1 MSVSEQSLWDTI
13 DSIREREPRHPREAY
28 LFVVASLGYAVQALP
43 AERRNDPVRR
53 HLSGSELLHAV
64 VSLARREFGSLAPV
78 VFREWGVRRNEDVG
92 EIVFQ
97 LVRAG
102 QLSARP
108 EDTIDDFRSG
118 PELIKS
124 LEEDFTSQRR

>member
-1 MSVSEQSLWDTI
+1 MSLSEQSLWDTI
-13 DSIREREPRHPREAY
+13 DRIREREPRYPREAY
-28 LFVVASLGYAVQALP
+28 LFVVASLGHAVQARP
-43 AERRNDPVRR
+43 RERRNDPVRR
-53 HLSGSELLHAV
+53 PQSGGELLRAV
-64 VSLARREFGSLAPV
+64 VSLARQEFGSMAPV

-97 LVRAG
+97 LVGAG

-108 EDTIDDFRSG
+108 EDTIEDFRAG

-124 LEEDFTSQRR
+124 LEEDLASQRR